1 VRINSSSD
9 IIRTIKSRRLMWAG
23 HKGARGDEKLFRISV
38 SEYERIVQLIEQ
50 SVGGRTIFKLA
61 LKK

>member
-1 VRINSSSD
+1 
-9 IIRTIKSRRLMWAG
+9 MWAG